1 MKRLMMFTMAGLLC
15 APGALAGDTEF
26 SGFIDGSYFHNL
38 TTDDGEFS
46 LDQVEVDIIHKAG
59 ERFSLRADV
68 EWIKDGD
75 GHKAQIEQGFMTYL
89 FPGDWDL
96 TFGKFN
102 APIGFELLD
111 APDMYQFS
119 HALVFD
125 YGLPTNLTGL
135 SIAKDFGPGFDIIG
149 HISNGW
155 DADID
160 RGDLT
165 FGGRLGYSYNGF
177 SGGLSAITGEEE
189 MDGEGDGDDGDAP
202 ADPLTLKRTVF
213 DVDLTYT
220 VGKWLFGGEYNMG
233 QADTEGEGGADH
245 EWQGFLVM
253 THVDY
258 NDWGGFTFRYDYFD
272 DKDGWAFDTV
282 DGLPQ
287 KIQSFTFCPTFTI
300 TEGFGALVELRID
313 RSDRDGFLDDEG
325 LPTDSNTAVAF
336 EMTYSW

>member
-1 MKRLMMFTMAGLLC
+1 MIFALAGLL
-15 APGALAGDTEF
+15 AASGAMAGDTEF
-26 SGFIDGSYFHNL
+26 SGFVDASYFHNI
-38 TTDDGEFS
+38 TVGDGEFG

-59 ERFSLRADV
+59 ERFSLRADL

-75 GHKAQIEQGFMTYL
+75 DYKAQIEQGYMTYVC
-89 FPGDWDL
+89 PGGWDF

-135 SIAKDFGPGFDIIG
+135 SLARDFGEGFDFIG
-149 HISNGW
+149 HVSNGW
-155 DADID
+155 DAGTDKG
-160 RGDLT
+160 GDLT
-165 FGGRLGYSYNGF
+165 FGGRLGYATAGF
-177 SGGLSAITGEEE
+177 SGGLSAISGKEELDSE
-189 MDGEGDGDDGDAP
+189 AEDGDDEEPG
-202 ADPLTLKRTVF
+202 DPLKLKRTVF
-213 DVDLTYT
+213 DVDLSYT

-233 QADTEGEGGADH
+233 QADTEGEAGADH

-258 NDWGGFTFRYDYFD
+258 SDWGGFTFRYDYFD
-272 DKDGWAFDTV
+272 DQDGWAFETV

-313 RSDRDGFLDDEG
+313 KSNRDGFIDDDG
-325 LPTDSNTAVAF
+325 LPTDGSTAVAF